1 MPETITGLAQIIQIS
16 VAPVFLLT
24 GIAGILSVMTHRL
37 ARIIDRARS
46 LEAARPEV
54 VDHDRVWDEELRT
67 LRSRMNMINR
77 GIALCTYS
85 ALAVAAVIAA
95 LFLGALLE
103 FDLTPAVALSFV
115 VAMLLLIG
123 GLVSF
128 LGEVHLATRWMRQTA
143 R

>member
-1 MPETITGLAQIIQIS
+1 
-16 VAPVFLLT
+16 
-24 GIAGILSVMTHRL
+24 
-37 ARIIDRARS
+37 
-46 LEAARPEV
+46 
-54 VDHDRVWDEELRT
+54 
-67 LRSRMNMINR
+67 
-77 GIALCTYS
+77 
-85 ALAVAAVIAA
+85 VAAVIAA